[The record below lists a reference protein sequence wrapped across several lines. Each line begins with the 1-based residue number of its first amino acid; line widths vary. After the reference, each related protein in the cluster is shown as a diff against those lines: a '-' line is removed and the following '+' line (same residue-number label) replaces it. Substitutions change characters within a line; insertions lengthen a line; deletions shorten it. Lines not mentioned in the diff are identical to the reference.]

1 MSPEVEEKGKRLK
14 EIIIMLTDKSG
25 KFAVSDVESYIEM
38 GAVHTS
44 KDTEVGDETVRKIQK
59 MYNGHSSMWLKM
71 ANVGEKWG
79 S

>member
-1 MSPEVEEKGKRLK
+1 
-14 EIIIMLTDKSG
+14 MLTDKSG

-59 MYNGHSSMWLKM
+59 MYNGHTSMWLNM